1 MLLLRRAPALADAT
15 GLQFTSFRSCCSA
28 ADHHSPV
35 VLCRAAALDR
45 LNINAVPIGGGSRT
59 LAAALAPLRRLAE
72 VVTELTLGVNDG
84 VADPLAV
91 AIIAP
96 MHGPVV
102 KQSLVELLSRWAL
115 LADRGAHAG
124 KAERAFNLLACP
136 AVVLVL
142 LGLGLLP
149 SSALHLLLPAACRY
163 ADWTTQQVQ
172 AAGQSC
178 VAVLYASAYG
188 NTAGLAQAISRGITK
203 AGGAHT
209 CSAVHFGCGSGC
221 TCMQQAK

>member
-1 MLLLRRAPALADAT
+1 M
-15 GLQFTSFRSCCSA
+15 
-28 ADHHSPV
+28 
-35 VLCRAAALDR
+35 
-45 LNINAVPIGGGSRT
+45 PIGGGSRT

-72 VVTELTLGVNDG
+72 VVTELTLGVDDG
-84 VADPLAV
+84 QADPLAV

-115 LADRGAHAG
+115 LADRAASTG
-124 KAERAFNLLACP
+124 KADDDIGHACSLLACP
-136 AVVLVL
+136 AVLLLLLGRLLTLSLLRLAAVL
-142 LGLGLLP
+142 LP
-149 SSALHLLLPAACRY
+149 PAACRY
-163 ADWTTQQVQ
+163 AEWTTQQVE

-209 CSAVHFGCGSGC
+209 LAGCAFGARQLLVANKLACSKRSDDHDEHMLTATHFLPALPVLLNACVPCSGC
-221 TCMQQAK
+221 

>member
-1 MLLLRRAPALADAT
+1 MGMLFIFIRK
-15 GLQFTSFRSCCSA
+15 CCSA
-28 ADHHSPV
+28 ADPSVPAL
-35 VLCRAAALDR
+35 LCRAAALDR

-115 LADRGAHAG
+115 LANRGAHAG

-142 LGLGLLP
+142 LGLGLGLGLLP
-149 SSALHLLLPAACRY
+149 SSAPHLLLPAACRY
-163 ADWTTQQVQ
+163 ADWTTQQAQ